1 MQSNIYRFSKLPLSK
16 NKIIALFLFIIV
28 MIFTVS
34 ALHTSLSKNSPRLT
48 WESAEIVVPQSL
60 LKQVL
65 SQKLT
70 RHLDISSIKVM
81 QISSHDAGNLYIFDY
96 GSPQLCGVSG
106 CLYSVYDIHGKA
118 VLEFIANP
126 YLPVAEKLVQV
137 SETVN
142 QGFPCLN
149 ITQST
154 DTDKLL
160 SQTEFCYQQGKYIRL
175 NQDFVSGGKHE

>member
-1 MQSNIYRFSKLPLSK
+1 MQQNIYQIYKFKLSK
-16 NKIIALFLFIIV
+16 NIITALILFII
-28 MIFTVS
+28 MISTVS
-34 ALHTSLSKNSPRLT
+34 ALHTSLSKNNPRLT
-48 WESAEIVVPQSL
+48 WESAEGIVPQSL

-65 SQKLT
+65 SQKST
-70 RHLDISSIKVM
+70 RPTDISSIKVM
-81 QISSHDAGNLYIFDY
+81 RISSQGAGNLYLFDY
-96 GSPQLCGVSG
+96 ASPQLCGATG
-106 CLYSVYDIHGKA
+106 CLYSVYNESGK
-118 VLEFIANP
+118 VLLEFIANP

-149 ITQST
+149 ITQSI

-175 NQDFVSGGKHE
+175 NQDFISGEKHE

>member
-16 NKIIALFLFIIV
+16 NKIIALFIFVAV

-34 ALHTSLSKNSPRLT
+34 ALHTSLSKNNPRLT
-48 WESAEIVVPQSL
+48 WESAETVAPQSL

-65 SQKLT
+65 SQKST
-70 RHLDISSIKVM
+70 RPTDISSIKVM
-81 QISSHDAGNLYIFDY
+81 RISSQGAGNLYIFDY
-96 GSPQLCGVSG
+96 DSPQLCGVGG

-126 YLPVAEKLVQV
+126 YLPPKEKLVQV

-160 SQTEFCYQQGKYIRL
+160 SQTEFCYQKGKYIRL
-175 NQDFVSGGKHE
+175 NNNFIQAR

>member
-1 MQSNIYRFSKLPLSK
+1 MQSNIYQLSKLRLSK
-16 NKIIALFLFIIV
+16 NQTVTLLILITV

-34 ALHTSLSKNSPRLT
+34 AIHTSLSKNNPRLT

-65 SQKLT
+65 SQKST
-70 RHLDISSIKVM
+70 RPTDISSIKVM
-81 QISSHDAGNLYIFDY
+81 RISSQSTGKLYIFDY
-96 GSPQLCGVSG
+96 GSSQLCGAAG
-106 CLYSVYDIHGKA
+106 CLYSVYNESGKA

-126 YLPVAEKLVQV
+126 YLPVVEKLVQV

-175 NQDFVSGGKHE
+175 NQNFVSGGKHE

>member
-1 MQSNIYRFSKLPLSK
+1 MQPNIYQIYKFKLSK
-16 NKIIALFLFIIV
+16 NRVITLIIFIII

-34 ALHTSLSKNSPRLT
+34 ALHTSLSKNNPRLT
-48 WESAEIVVPQSL
+48 WERAEGIVPQSL

-65 SQKLT
+65 SQKST
-70 RHLDISSIKVM
+70 RYLNISSIKVM
-81 QISSHDAGNLYIFDY
+81 RISSQGADNLYLFDY
-96 GSPQLCGVSG
+96 GSPQLCGATG
-106 CLYSVYDIHGKA
+106 CLYSVYNESGKPL
-118 VLEFIANP
+118 LEFIANP
-126 YLPVAEKLVQV
+126 YLPVAENLVQV

-175 NQDFVSGGKHE
+175 NQYFVSGEKHE

>member
-1 MQSNIYRFSKLPLSK
+1 MQQNIYIISKFKLNK
-16 NKIIALFLFIIV
+16 NQVIALFLFIIV

-34 ALHTSLSKNSPRLT
+34 ALHTSLSKNNPRLA

-60 LKQVL
+60 LKQIL
-65 SQKLT
+65 SQKST
-70 RHLDISSIKVM
+70 RYLDISSIKVM
-81 QISSHDAGNLYIFDY
+81 RISSQDTGNLYIFDY
-96 GSPQLCGVSG
+96 GSPQLCGVGG
-106 CLYSVYDIHGKA
+106 CLYSVYNPKGK
-118 VLEFIANP
+118 VLLEFIANP
-126 YLPVAEKLVQV
+126 YLPPKEKLLQV
-137 SETVN
+137 SEIVN

-175 NQDFVSGGKHE
+175 NQDFVSGGKNE

>member
-1 MQSNIYRFSKLPLSK
+1 MYKIYKFKLSK
-16 NKIIALFLFIIV
+16 NQAIALLILITV
-28 MIFTVS
+28 MISTVS
-34 ALHTSLSKNSPRLT
+34 ALHTSLSKNNYRLT
-48 WESAEIVVPQSL
+48 WESAEGIVPQSL

-65 SQKLT
+65 SQKST
-70 RHLDISSIKVM
+70 HPTDISSIKVM
-81 QISSHDAGNLYIFDY
+81 RISSQGAGNLYLFDY
-96 GSPQLCGVSG
+96 DSPQLCGAAG
-106 CLYSVYDIHGKA
+106 CLYSVDNESGK
-118 VLEFIANP
+118 VLLQFIANP